1 MNDPTVNAATGK
13 PCKGKLAARALAVFV
28 LDPRLSVLLRN
39 ADPMAFEQAEKALV
53 PFGWPDRAVLADKL
67 GDAPTPAVVMRESY
81 VRVDYDTRAEL
92 GPASHELRALYEAAQ
107 KRGEAYVKVFISC
120 VQHRVIVIA
129 KHAPKAAVPKA
140 AVRVLVP
147 DAAKFAVQARVNALA
162 APESESELGS
172 ESALDAC
179 WPHCHCLTPSLWA
192 KRKVDGPWTMGPGE
206 PALEQRTC
214 KACGF
219 ASSREV
225 GR

>member
-1 MNDPTVNAATGK
+1 MTDPTVNDTTGK

-67 GDAPTPAVVMRESY
+67 GDAPAVRESY

-92 GPASHELRALYEAAQ
+92 GPASHELRAKYEEAQ
-107 KRGEAYVKVFISC
+107 ARGEPYVKVFISC
-120 VQHRVIVIA
+120 VEHRVMVV
-129 KHAPKAAVPKA
+129 KVSSGKP

-147 DAAKFAVQARVNALA
+147 DAAKVVTQARVRALTPVVPV
-162 APESESELGS
+162 APESDIELGS
-172 ESALDAC
+172 ESARDAC
-179 WPHCHCLTPSLWA
+179 WPHCHCAAPTPWV
-192 KRKVDGPWTMGPGE
+192 KRKLDGPWSMGPGE

-214 KACGF
+214 LVCGF
-219 ASSREV
+219 STSREV